1 MRCIA
6 KIDTISSMNITSFF
20 NNSTGSRTGSGDY
33 QVTETDLVLGP
44 YTTQLTVDISIN
56 NDNLL
61 EFNETFSSLL
71 FLQSLTPRVTVNPN
85 TTQITIVD
93 YDS

>member
-1 MRCIA
+1 M
-6 KIDTISSMNITSFF
+6 F
-20 NNSTGSRTGSGDY
+20 
-33 QVTETDLVLGP
+33 GP

-71 FLQSLTPRVTVNPN
+71 FLQSLSPRVTVNPN

-93 YDS
+93 DDS